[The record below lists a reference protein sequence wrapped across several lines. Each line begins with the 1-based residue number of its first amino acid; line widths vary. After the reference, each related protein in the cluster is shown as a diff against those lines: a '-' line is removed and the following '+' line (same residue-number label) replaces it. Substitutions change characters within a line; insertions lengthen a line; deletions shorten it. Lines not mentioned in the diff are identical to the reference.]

1 MLHIL
6 AKSTLHLW
14 HFNCRMPPYFET
26 GKENKKQNTTKR
38 KNYFRKER
46 KSSGFEKYHHKIFQS
61 GYTAAIS
68 ILFAADV
75 IGPYAH
81 WPRPSL
87 PSSKNPPPSPSS
99 VEDKISYEAASFTKK
114 SFFGLSSSSRLFSRH
129 Q

>member
-6 AKSTLHLW
+6 TKLLYIACVLIIECLRTS
-14 HFNCRMPPYFET
+14 RPE
-26 GKENKKQNTTKR
+26 KENKKQNTTKK
-38 KNYFRKER
+38 KNYFAKER

-61 GYTAAIS
+61 GHTAAIS
-68 ILFAADV
+68 ILFTADV

-81 WPRPSL
+81 WPRPPFL
-87 PSSKNPPPSPSS
+87 PLRIHHHLHPLL
-99 VEDKISYEAASFTKK
+99 KIQSAMAVSFTKK